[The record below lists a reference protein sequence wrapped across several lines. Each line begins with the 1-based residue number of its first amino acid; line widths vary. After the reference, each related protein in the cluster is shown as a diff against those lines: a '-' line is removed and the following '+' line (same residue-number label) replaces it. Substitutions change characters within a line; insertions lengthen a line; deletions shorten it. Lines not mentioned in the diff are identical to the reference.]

1 MPRGRTAIRFR
12 ITGRKA
18 APSTPRSGD
27 RPGQALECRIGRFI
41 IAFDDGD
48 AVSFHA
54 FQQRAYVRRH
64 CGFEAGM
71 QERGRLDIRDRA
83 QRKVEAVCVPDNDRA
98 VRILLGGGRVEAEV
112 SRIELL
118 AAPFVTNRQPEMV
131 EMQPYRPSG

>member
-1 MPRGRTAIRFR
+1 
-12 ITGRKA
+12 
-18 APSTPRSGD
+18 
-27 RPGQALECRIGRFI
+27 
-41 IAFDDGD
+41 
-48 AVSFHA
+48 
-54 FQQRAYVRRH
+54 
-64 CGFEAGM
+64 M

-118 AAPFVTNRQPEMV
+118 AAPFVANRQPEMV